1 MKTQYGVK
9 GRTKSGVSYSVSND
23 LVSFSSV
30 GINTMHKPGE
40 VSIITFTDIQK
51 PQVSHWIAQTGSSS
65 NGVTVRLTEAEA
77 DLLAEALNTTV
88 KRI

>member
-1 MKTQYGVK
+1 MSIQYGVA
-9 GRTKSGVSYSVSND
+9 GRTKSGVDYSVSNR
-23 LVSFSSV
+23 LVSFSSI
-30 GINTMHKPGE
+30 GINTMHKPSE
-40 VSIITFTDIQK
+40 VSIFTFADIQE
-51 PQVSHWIAQTGSSS
+51 PLVSHWIAQTGTSS